1 MKSMKIKSLKFK
13 KNSVLNK
20 EAKITKSDKDLKDY
34 SSSNNNAINDVEKI
48 IKSPSLNISSKLD
61 SKGN

>member
-1 MKSMKIKSLKFK
+1 MKIKSLKFK